1 MATRTAA
8 PLLPGGQTKGWY
20 LGAATSSATRPAIA
34 PLSAARMASAAQP
47 AVASSAATH
56 RGLVRELNED
66 VAPHGLRAAADGI
79 GGSDAEIALVIEL
92 RAPRE
97 AVNHLI
103 QMALDRGA
111 PDDVSAAGTEVANTE
126 PTHR

>member
-1 MATRTAA
+1 MANPTAA
-8 PLLPGGQTKGWY
+8 LLLPGGPTKGWY

-56 RGLVRELNED
+56 RGLVRELDED
-66 VAPHGLRAAADGI
+66 AAPHGLRAAADGI

-92 RAPRE
+92 RARRE

-111 PDDVSAAGTEVANTE
+111 PDEISAAAIEVANTE
-126 PTHR
+126 PTYR